1 MDRTNWTEE
10 KTLDDGKKIW
20 ILTFKTQQRILIY
33 ILPVESK
40 FGHATYECDK
50 CSVTKHAKF
59 DIKVGHVF
67 YNQHIMLSVA
77 NKHGIMMR
85 LYPHLCTMI
94 FSVC

>member
-10 KTLDDGKKIW
+10 KTLDDGEKIW
-20 ILTFKTQQRILIY
+20 ILTFKTKQIILIY

-40 FGHATYECDK
+40 FGHAPYDVQYICKKCDGLPNFK

-67 YNQHIMLSVA
+67 YV
-77 NKHGIMMR
+77 
-85 LYPHLCTMI
+85 PCP
-94 FSVC
+94 C